1 MVELK
6 LKNLEKKFTIGKR
19 SVEVIDD
26 VSFSIRR
33 REAISIVG
41 PSGCGKTTLIRMI
54 AGLENPT
61 KGRITHRG
69 KPIKGTTEQITM
81 IFESF
86 ALLPW
91 KTVLEN
97 VELALLDKPKDER
110 VKLAKRYIDLV
121 GLDGFEESYP
131 RELSAGM
138 KQRVDI
144 ARAISREP
152 DILLMD
158 EPFGRLDPLTAANLK
173 NEILRLFNARKLNPN
188 VLIMI
193 THNIEEAVYMSNRVI
208 VLSKRPT
215 RVVADIKIDLPK
227 PPDVRSKEFLDY
239 VDRITSLIA

>member
-6 LKNLEKKFTIGKR
+6 LKNVEKKYIIGKR
-19 SVEVIDD
+19 SVEVIDN
-26 VSFSIRR
+26 VSFSVRR

-54 AGLENPT
+54 AGLEQPT
-61 KGRITHRG
+61 KGGITHKG
-69 KPIKGTTEQITM
+69 KPITAPTEKISM

-97 VELALLDKPKDER
+97 VELALLDKPKKER
-110 VKLAKRYIDLV
+110 VELAKRHIDLV

-144 ARAISREP
+144 ARAVSREP

-158 EPFGRLDPLTAANLK
+158 EPFDKLDPLTAMNLK
-173 NEILRLFNARKLNPN
+173 NEILRLFNARKLKPN
-188 VLIMI
+188 IIIMI
-193 THNIEEAVYMSNRVI
+193 THNIEEAVYMSNRII

-215 RVVADIKIDLPK
+215 RVVESIEIDLPR
-227 PPDVRSKEFLDY
+227 PPDVRSEKFLGY
-239 VDRITSLIA
+239 VDRITSLIT

>member
-6 LKNLEKKFTIGKR
+6 LKNLEKRYTIGKR

-26 VSFSIRR
+26 VSFSVKR
-33 REAISIVG
+33 REAIAIVG

-54 AGLENPT
+54 AGLERPT
-61 KGRITHRG
+61 KGTITHKG
-69 KPIKGTTEQITM
+69 KLVKRPTEGISM

-97 VELALLDKPKDER
+97 VELALLDKSKDER
-110 VKLAKRYIDLV
+110 VKLAKSYIDLV

-138 KQRVDI
+138 KQRVGI
-144 ARAISREP
+144 ARAISRNPE
-152 DILLMD
+152 ILLMD
-158 EPFGRLDPLTAANLK
+158 EPFDRLDPLTAANLK
-173 NEILRLFNARKLNPN
+173 NEVLRLFNARKLNPN

-193 THNIEEAVYMSNRVI
+193 THKIEEAVYMSNRVI

-215 RVVADIKIDLPK
+215 KVIEDIRIDLPK
-227 PPDVRSKEFLDY
+227 PPDVRSKKFLEY
-239 VDRITSLIA
+239 VDRITSLIS

>member
-6 LKNLEKKFTIGKR
+6 LKRLEKKYAIGKR
-19 SVEVIDD
+19 SVEVIDN
-26 VSFSIRR
+26 VSFSVRK

-54 AGLENPT
+54 AGLEQPT
-61 KGRITHRG
+61 KGSITCRG
-69 KPIKGTTEQITM
+69 KPITEPTERISM

-97 VELALLDKPKDER
+97 VELALIDKPKEER
-110 VKLAKRYIDLV
+110 IKLAKKYIDLV

-138 KQRVDI
+138 KQRVGI

-158 EPFGRLDPLTAANLK
+158 EPFGALDPLTANNLK
-173 NEILRLFNARKLNPN
+173 NEILRLFHSRKFKTD
-188 VLIMI
+188 VLILV
-193 THNIEEAVYMSNRVI
+193 THKIEEAVYMSNRVI
-208 VLSKRPT
+208 VLSRRPSK
-215 RVVADIKIDLPK
+215 VVEDIKIDMPS
-227 PPDVRSKEFLDY
+227 PPDVRSEAFLGY
-239 VDRITSLIA
+239 VDRITSLIT

>member
-1 MVELK
+1 MVELN
-6 LKNLEKKFTIGKR
+6 LKNVEKRYTIGKR
-19 SVEVIDD
+19 SVEVLDS
-26 VSFSIRR
+26 VSFSVRK

-54 AGLENPT
+54 AGLEMPT
-61 KGRITHRG
+61 KGKINYKGKTITG
-69 KPIKGTTEQITM
+69 PTEKISM
-81 IFESF
+81 VFESF

-97 VELALLDKPKDER
+97 VELALLDRPKEER
-110 VKLAKRYIDLV
+110 VRLAKGYIDLV

-138 KQRVDI
+138 KQRVGI

-158 EPFGRLDPLTAANLK
+158 EPFDKLDPLTANNLK
-173 NEILRLFNARKLNPN
+173 TEILRFFHARKLKPDA
-188 VLIMI
+188 LIMI
-193 THNIEEAVYMSNRVI
+193 THDIEEAVYMSNRVI

-215 RVVADIKIDLPK
+215 KVIEDINISLPK
-227 PPDVRSKEFLDY
+227 PPDVRSKEFLEY
-239 VDRITSLIA
+239 VDRITALIT

>member
-6 LKNLEKKFTIGKR
+6 LKRLEKKYAIGKR
-19 SVEVIDD
+19 SVEVVDD
-26 VSFSIRR
+26 VSFSVRK

-54 AGLENPT
+54 AGLERPT
-61 KGRITHRG
+61 KGSITCRG
-69 KPIKGTTEQITM
+69 KPITEPTERISM

-97 VELALLDKPKDER
+97 VELALIDKPKEER
-110 VKLAKRYIDLV
+110 IKLAKKYIDLV

-138 KQRVDI
+138 KQRVGI

-158 EPFGRLDPLTAANLK
+158 EPFGALDPLTANNLK
-173 NEILRLFNARKLNPN
+173 NEILRLFHSRKFKTD
-188 VLIMI
+188 VLILV
-193 THNIEEAVYMSNRVI
+193 THKIEEAVYMSNRVI
-208 VLSKRPT
+208 VLSRRPSK
-215 RVVADIKIDLPK
+215 VVEDIKIDMPS
-227 PPDVRSKEFLDY
+227 PPDVRSEKFLGY
-239 VDRITSLIA
+239 VDRITSLIT

>member
-6 LKNLEKKFTIGKR
+6 LKRVEKKYVIGKR
-19 SVEVIDD
+19 SVEVVDD
-26 VSFSIRR
+26 VSFSVRK

-54 AGLENPT
+54 AGLEHPT
-61 KGRITHRG
+61 GGSITCRG
-69 KPIKGTTEQITM
+69 KPISGPTDKISM

-97 VELALLDKPKDER
+97 VELALLEKPKGER
-110 VKLAKRYIDLV
+110 RALAKRYIDLV

-138 KQRVDI
+138 KQRVGI

-158 EPFGRLDPLTAANLK
+158 EPFGALDPLTANNLK
-173 NEILRLFNARKLNPN
+173 NEILRLFHSRKFKTD
-188 VLIMI
+188 VLILV
-193 THNIEEAVYMSNRVI
+193 THKIEEAVFMSNRVI
-208 VLSKRPT
+208 VLSRRPSKILEDI
-215 RVVADIKIDLPK
+215 RVELSS
-227 PPDVRSKEFLDY
+227 PPDVRSEKFLGY
-239 VDRITSLIA
+239 VDRITSLIT

>member
-6 LKNLEKKFTIGKR
+6 LKNLEKKYTIGKR
-19 SVEVIDD
+19 SVEVIDN
-26 VSFSIRR
+26 VSFSVKR
-33 REAISIVG
+33 REAIAIVG

-54 AGLENPT
+54 AGLEQPT
-61 KGRITHRG
+61 KGTITHKG
-69 KPIKGTTEQITM
+69 KPVKRPTEDISM

-97 VELALLDKPKDER
+97 VELALLDKSKEER
-110 VKLAKRYIDLV
+110 IKLAKSYIDLV

-138 KQRVDI
+138 KQRVGI
-144 ARAISREP
+144 ARAISRNP

-158 EPFGRLDPLTAANLK
+158 EPFDRLDPLTAANLK
-173 NEILRLFNARKLNPN
+173 NEVLRLFNARKLNPN

-193 THNIEEAVYMSNRVI
+193 THKIEEAVYMSNRVI

-215 RVVADIKIDLPK
+215 RVIEDIMIDLPK
-227 PPDVRSKEFLDY
+227 PPDVRSKKFLEY
-239 VDRITSLIA
+239 VDRITSLIS

>member
-6 LKNLEKKFTIGKR
+6 LKNVEKKYTIGKR
-19 SVEVIDD
+19 SVEVVDD
-26 VSFSIRR
+26 VSFSVRK

-61 KGRITHRG
+61 KGSITCKG
-69 KPIKGTTEQITM
+69 KPIREPTEKISM

-97 VELALLDKPKDER
+97 VELALLDKQKEER
-110 VKLAKRYIDLV
+110 IAAAKKHIDLV

-138 KQRVDI
+138 KQRVGI

-158 EPFGRLDPLTAANLK
+158 EPFGALDPLTANNLK
-173 NEILRLFNARKLNPN
+173 NEVLRLFHSRKFKTD
-188 VLIMI
+188 VLILV
-193 THNIEEAVYMSNRVI
+193 THNIEEAVYMSNRII
-208 VLSKRPT
+208 VLSKRPSKI
-215 RVVADIKIDLPK
+215 VGDINIELPR
-227 PPDVRSKEFLDY
+227 PPDVRSEKFLGY
-239 VDRITSLIA
+239 VDKITSLIT

>member
-6 LKNLEKKFTIGKR
+6 LKNVEKRYTIGKR
-19 SVEVIDD
+19 SVEVVDS
-26 VSFSIRR
+26 VSFSVRK

-61 KGRITHRG
+61 KGLITCKG
-69 KPIKGTTEQITM
+69 KPITGPTEKISM

-97 VELALLDKPKDER
+97 VELALIDKPKEER
-110 VKLAKRYIDLV
+110 IAAAKRYIDLV

-138 KQRVDI
+138 KQRVGI

-158 EPFGRLDPLTAANLK
+158 EPFGALDPLTANNLR
-173 NEILRLFNARKLNPN
+173 NEILRLFQSRKFKTDLFIL
-188 VLIMI
+188 V

-208 VLSKRPT
+208 VLSRRPSK
-215 RVVADIKIDLPK
+215 VVEDINIDLSK
-227 PPDVRSKEFLDY
+227 PPDIRGEKFLGY
-239 VDRITSLIA
+239 IDRITALIA